1 MASVPTS
8 ERQETP
14 LGAPQIYVE
23 NVGVTPPSVPREVVD
38 DDVDDGEA
46 ESKCCQPSETTM
58 FVLTVI
64 FILPIGVICLSFIF
78 GGLLAA
84 VEGWNIMDGFYY
96 SVSALCGL
104 PEALTDVS
112 PDSTS
117 GKFADIVIAVW
128 SLSVAG
134 TFIGLI
140 AGMGLVGKLTDF
152 IEKAGALPDISQ
164 VDKKELMM
172 ALTTS
177 TENGATVNFVG
188 FKKIM
193 RDVGMTAPA
202 KELKKLF
209 NKFDKDGS
217 DDLDTSEVAAIG
229 EMFDKAAALGDDDM
243 SDEQWTKG
251 ASVHADQWQVMQNQT
266 KLAGDLAEVK
276 TQVAALEQMMQKIY
290 AKICEDQVV
299 DT

>member
-1 MASVPTS
+1 MPIVPEATS

-117 GKFADIVIAVW
+117 GKYQLLTFSFF
-128 SLSVAG
+128 SLTPSLVQVCRYRHCCLVFVCSWHFHR
-134 TFIGLI
+134 THSRDGL
-140 AGMGLVGKLTDF
+140 GGEVG
-152 IEKAGALPDISQ
+152 
-164 VDKKELMM
+164 
-172 ALTTS
+172 
-177 TENGATVNFVG
+177 
-188 FKKIM
+188 
-193 RDVGMTAPA
+193 
-202 KELKKLF
+202 
-209 NKFDKDGS
+209 
-217 DDLDTSEVAAIG
+217 
-229 EMFDKAAALGDDDM
+229 
-243 SDEQWTKG
+243 EQHPWQHRQEQHNDPN
-251 ASVHADQWQVMQNQT
+251 HAD
-266 KLAGDLAEVK
+266 
-276 TQVAALEQMMQKIY
+276 
-290 AKICEDQVV
+290 
-299 DT
+299 